1 MVTKNKSNRKEKI
14 RLSYT
19 NITYS
24 KQDFLTIIEKRV
36 RKNLRIKKKIKGKSV
51 EILNDQSKEFFMA
64 KLLLENIFGK
74 HLEIKEVRKS
84 NKKTLIPTNL
94 DREIKEKLSIYFS
107 NKKLKGN
114 EIKILDNVL
123 EEEIIIFCKLHTI
136 RIGKKE
142 EKNELIETI
151 EKSQPGTKF
160 AMAKSFE
167 KIFP

>member
-1 MVTKNKSNRKEKI
+1 MVTKNKSNEKEKI

-24 KQDFLTIIEKRV
+24 EQNFLTMIEKRV
-36 RKNLRIKKKIKGKSV
+36 RKNLRIKKKVKGKSV
-51 EILNDQSKEFFMA
+51 EILNDQSKEFFMT

-94 DREIKEKLSIYFS
+94 DREIKEKLANYLN
-107 NKKLKGN
+107 NKKAK
-114 EIKILDNVL
+114 EKKTKILDNVL
-123 EEEIIIFCKLHTI
+123 EEEIIIFCKLHKI

-142 EKNELIETI
+142 EKNELIESI
-151 EKSQPGTKF
+151 EKAQSGTKF

-167 KIFP
+167 KTFP